1 MEFISCREEH
11 AEGIIPRE
19 VRASQLSPV
28 IAYDEEKEYFFNND
42 GTIGLGFMCRPLPG
56 ADQGLQDRINNMLNQ
71 PFPNDSIISFLLF
84 LSPEIQASLHSMERL
99 REGFHHPLLSEI
111 VTNRVSF
118 LNHHTREPMVSRGQ
132 KGYFNNGVI
141 HDQKLVIT
149 LKIPIKERLPS
160 TKELEELFTAGEK
173 LESSLNNIGFA
184 PRKLDAYQLKRTL
197 TTLLNWGE
205 RSSWRLGEE
214 PWDETSPIN
223 EQIFDYDTDV
233 EVKKT
238 HLRMGETYVKILSAK
253 RLPKT
258 AFFGDAIGYVGD
270 LSGQGQSIKENYAVC
285 CNVYYP
291 NAQKQKKSLDRK
303 RTLTVNQAFGPL
315 LKIVPVLGEK
325 KESFDVLES
334 SMQAGNRPLRM
345 NYSVMIFAPTL
356 KRVESAA
363 TALQDIWAESKF
375 TMMQDKFIQLP
386 MLINSLPFGADHK
399 AVIELNRYK
408 TLTSEHATVL
418 LPLFGEWKG
427 TGTPHVGLVS
437 RNGQFMSLSLHDSQT
452 NKNGVIAAES
462 GSGKSFFANELLTA
476 YMSEG
481 AHVWVIDAGKSYEKL
496 CETLE
501 GSYVQF
507 GESSTI
513 CLNPF
518 DIVVDYFDDED
529 ALVAQVMAMASP
541 KGNLEEFQIAETRR
555 LMAGIWRQKGNA
567 MLVDDIAEAC
577 LAHHD
582 QRVKDVGSQLYV
594 FTRDG
599 SYGKYFHGKN
609 NMRFTNQ
616 FTVLELD
623 ELQGRTHL
631 RQIVLLQL
639 IYQIQQSVYH
649 GDRNVKKIVFIDEAW
664 DLLKE
669 GDISK
674 FMEHAY
680 RKFRKYQGSMLIA
693 TQSINDLYDNPVGRA
708 IAENSAFMFLLG
720 QTNETIE
727 SVKLSG
733 RLTLSEGGFNLLKTV
748 HTVAGVYSEIFIRS
762 KAGIG
767 VGRLIVG
774 PFQKLLYSTDP
785 NDVGQ
790 LDKYRAMGMSV
801 TDAIYAVLRDRGE
814 LDTRADD
821 EVIEQAQS
829 HERKLR
835 KTRSASSNIDPS
847 PRLVPLTLP
856 EEPEPSTESPASPAN
871 PASTP
876 ATATAEEEVTP

>member
-42 GTIGLGFMCRPLPG
+42 GTIGVGFMCRPLPG
-56 ADQGLQDRINNMLNQ
+56 VDERQQASINNMLNQ
-71 PFPNDSIISFLLF
+71 PFPNDTIISFMMF
-84 LSPEIQASLHSMERL
+84 LSPEVQAPLNSMKRLRDKFTHPLHS
-99 REGFHHPLLSEI
+99 EI
-111 VTNRVSF
+111 INSRVEF
-118 LNHHTREPMVSRGQ
+118 FRQHTREPLIARGN
-132 KGYFNNGVI
+132 KGVFNNGVI

-149 LKIPIKERLPS
+149 LKIPIRERLPS

-173 LESSLNNIGFA
+173 LESSLNTIGFG
-184 PRKLDAYQLKRTL
+184 PRKMNADQLKRIL
-197 TTLLNWGE
+197 NTLLNWGE
-205 RSSWRLGEE
+205 RSGWRLGEDS
-214 PWDETSPIN
+214 WDETSPIN
-223 EQIFDYDTDV
+223 EQVFDYETDV

-238 HLRMGETYVKILSAK
+238 HLRLGDTYAKVLSAK
-253 RLPKT
+253 RLPNYF
-258 AFFGDAIGYVGD
+258 FFGDAIGYVGD
-270 LSGQGQSIKENYAVC
+270 LSGQGQSIKENYAIC

-291 NAQKQKKSLDRK
+291 NAQKQKKNLDRK

-325 KESFDVLES
+325 KESFDTLEK
-334 SMQAGNRPLRM
+334 SMSAGNRGLRM
-345 NYSVMIFAPTL
+345 NYCAVIFAPTL

-363 TALQDIWAESKF
+363 AAMQDIWAESKF
-375 TMMQDKFIQLP
+375 IMKQDKYIQLP

-437 RNGQFMSLSLHDSQT
+437 RNGQFMSLSLHDSET

-481 AHVWVIDAGKSYEKL
+481 AQVWVIDAGKSYEKL

-594 FTRDG
+594 FTKDG

-609 NMRFTNQ
+609 NIRFTNQ

-790 LDKYRAMGMSV
+790 IDRYRAMGLGVS
-801 TDAIYAVLRDRGE
+801 DAIYAVLRDRGE

-835 KTRSASSNIDPS
+835 KSRSASSKSDLS
-847 PRLVPLTLP
+847 PRLVPLSLP
-856 EEPEPSTESPASPAN
+856 EATESPAQPEN
-871 PASTP
+871 PESTP

>member
-42 GTIGLGFMCRPLPG
+42 GTIGVGFMCRPLPG
-56 ADQGLQDRINNMLNQ
+56 VDERQQASINNMLNQ
-71 PFPNDSIISFLLF
+71 PFPNDTIISFMMF
-84 LSPEIQASLHSMERL
+84 LSPEVQAPLNSMKRLRDKFTHPLHS
-99 REGFHHPLLSEI
+99 EI
-111 VTNRVSF
+111 INSRVEF
-118 LNHHTREPMVSRGQ
+118 FRQHTREPLIARGN
-132 KGYFNNGVI
+132 KGVFNNGVI

-149 LKIPIKERLPS
+149 LKIPIRERLPS

-173 LESSLNNIGFA
+173 LESSLNTIGFG
-184 PRKLDAYQLKRTL
+184 PRKMNADQLKRIL
-197 TTLLNWGE
+197 NTLLNWGE
-205 RSSWRLGEE
+205 RSGWRLGEDS
-214 PWDETSPIN
+214 WDETSPIN
-223 EQIFDYDTDV
+223 EQVFDYETDV

-238 HLRMGETYVKILSAK
+238 HLRLGDTYAKVLSAK
-253 RLPKT
+253 RLPNYF
-258 AFFGDAIGYVGD
+258 FFGDAIGYVGD
-270 LSGQGQSIKENYAVC
+270 LSGQGQSIKENYAIC

-325 KESFDVLES
+325 KESFDTLER
-334 SMQAGNRPLRM
+334 SMSAGNRGLRM
-345 NYSVMIFAPTL
+345 NYCAVIFAPTL

-363 TALQDIWAESKF
+363 AAMQDIWAESKF
-375 TMMQDKFIQLP
+375 IMKQDKYIQLP

-437 RNGQFMSLSLHDSQT
+437 RNGQFMSLSLHDSET

-481 AHVWVIDAGKSYEKL
+481 AQVWVIDAGKSYEKL

-594 FTRDG
+594 FTKDG

-693 TQSINDLYDNPVGRA
+693 TQSVNDLYENPVGRA

-727 SVKLSG
+727 SIKRSG
-733 RLTLSEGGFNLLKTV
+733 RLTLSDGGFSLLKTV
-748 HTVAGVYSEIFIRS
+748 HTVTGVYSEIFIRS

-767 VGRLIVG
+767 VGRLFVG

-790 LDKYRAMGMSV
+790 IDRYRAMGLGVS
-801 TDAIYAVLRDRGE
+801 DAIYAVLRDRGE

-835 KTRSASSNIDPS
+835 KSRSASSKSDPS
-847 PRLVPLTLP
+847 PRLVPLSLP
-856 EEPEPSTESPASPAN
+856 EATESPAQPEN
-871 PASTP
+871 PESTP

>member
-1 MEFISCREEH
+1 MEFISVREEY

-42 GTIGLGFMCRPLPG
+42 GTIGVGFMCRPLPG

-71 PFPNDSIISFLLF
+71 AFPNDTIISFLLF
-84 LSPEIQASLHSMERL
+84 LSPEIEASLGSMEQL
-99 REGFHHPLLSEI
+99 RENFHHPLLSEI
-111 VTNRVSF
+111 VKNRVSF
-118 LNHHTREPMVSRGQ
+118 LNHHTREPMISRGR

-149 LKIPIKERLPS
+149 LKIPIKDRLPGK
-160 TKELEELFTAGEK
+160 KELEELFTAAEK

-184 PRKLDAYQLKRTL
+184 PRKLDADLLKRTM

-214 PWDETSPIN
+214 TWDETSPIN

-238 HLRMGETYVKILSAK
+238 HLRMGDTYAKILSAK

-258 AFFGDAIGYVGD
+258 MFFGDAIGYVGD
-270 LSGQGQSIKENYAVC
+270 LSGQGQSIKENYAIC

-291 NAQKQKKSLDRK
+291 NAQKQKKNLDRK

-325 KESFDVLES
+325 KESFDTLEK
-334 SMQAGNRPLRM
+334 SMSAGNRPLRM

-356 KRVESAA
+356 KRVEAAA
-363 TALQDIWAESKF
+363 TAFQDIWAESKF
-375 TMMQDKFIQLP
+375 TMMQDKFIQMP

-399 AVIELNRYK
+399 AVVELNRYK

-437 RNGQFMSLSLHDSQT
+437 RNGQFMSLSLHDSET

-462 GSGKSFFANELLTA
+462 GSGKSFFANEFLTA

-481 AHVWVIDAGKSYEKL
+481 AHVWVIDAGRSYEKL
-496 CETLE
+496 CDTLE

-518 DIVVDYFDDED
+518 DIVVDYEEDED
-529 ALVAQVMAMASP
+529 ALVSQVMAMASP

-555 LMAGIWRQKGNA
+555 LMANIWRHKGNA

-577 LAHHD
+577 LAHPD

-594 FTRDG
+594 FTKDG
-599 SYGKYFHGKN
+599 SYGKYFHGRN
-609 NMRFTNQ
+609 NMQFTNQ

-623 ELQGRTHL
+623 ELQGRKHL

-639 IYQIQQSVYH
+639 IYQIQQAVYH

-669 GDISK
+669 GDTSV

-680 RKFRKYQGSMLIA
+680 RKFRKYQGSVLIA
-693 TQSINDLYDNPVGRA
+693 TQSINDLYENPVGRS

-720 QTNETIE
+720 QTSETVE
-727 SVKLSG
+727 SVRRSG
-733 RLTLSEGGFNLLKTV
+733 RLTLSEGGFSLLKTV

-762 KAGIG
+762 KTGVG

-790 LDKYRAMGMSV
+790 IDRYRAMGLSV
-801 TDAIYAVLRDRGE
+801 TDAIYAVMRDRGE
-814 LDTRADD
+814 LASKVDEEAIELADSHTRL
-821 EVIEQAQS
+821 
-829 HERKLR
+829 LR
-835 KTRSASSNIDPS
+835 SNRPRDSAPQTG

-856 EEPEPSTESPASPAN
+856 EEPEATAEASAAKPV
-871 PASTP
+871 STP
-876 ATATAEEEVTP
+876 TTATAEEEVTP

>member
-28 IAYDEEKEYFFNND
+28 IAYDEETEYFFNND
-42 GTIGLGFMCRPLPG
+42 GTIGVGFLCRPLPG
-56 ADQGLQDRINNMLNQ
+56 VDERQQASINNMLNQ
-71 PFPNDSIISFLLF
+71 PFPNDTIISFMMF
-84 LSPEIQASLHSMERL
+84 LSPEVQAPLNSMKRLRDKFTHPLHS
-99 REGFHHPLLSEI
+99 EI
-111 VTNRVSF
+111 INSRVEF
-118 LNHHTREPMVSRGQ
+118 FRQHTREPLIARGN
-132 KGYFNNGVI
+132 KGVFNNGVI

-149 LKIPIKERLPS
+149 IKIPIRERLPS
-160 TKELEELFTAGEK
+160 TKELEELFAAAEK
-173 LESSLNNIGFA
+173 LESSLNTIGFG
-184 PRKLDAYQLKRTL
+184 PRKMNADQLKRIL
-197 TTLLNWGE
+197 NTLLNWGE
-205 RSSWRLGEE
+205 RSGWRLGEDS
-214 PWDETSPIN
+214 WDETSPIN
-223 EQIFDYDTDV
+223 EQVFDYETDV

-238 HLRMGETYVKILSAK
+238 HLRLGDTYAKVLSAK
-253 RLPKT
+253 RLPNYF
-258 AFFGDAIGYVGD
+258 FFGDAIGYVGD
-270 LSGQGQSIKENYAVC
+270 LSGQGQSIKENYAIC

-291 NAQKQKKSLDRK
+291 NAQKQKKNLDRK

-325 KESFDVLES
+325 KESFDTLEK
-334 SMQAGNRPLRM
+334 SMSAGNRGLRM
-345 NYSVMIFAPTL
+345 NYCAVIFAPTL

-363 TALQDIWAESKF
+363 AAMQDIWAESKF

-437 RNGQFMSLSLHDSQT
+437 RNGQFMSLSLHDSET

-481 AHVWVIDAGKSYEKL
+481 AQVWVIDAGKSYEKL

-594 FTRDG
+594 FTKDG

-733 RLTLSEGGFNLLKTV
+733 RLTLSDGGFSLLKTV

-790 LDKYRAMGMSV
+790 IDRYRAMGLGVS
-801 TDAIYAVLRDRGE
+801 DAIYAVLRDRGE

-835 KTRSASSNIDPS
+835 KSRPASSKSDPS
-847 PRLVPLTLP
+847 PRLVPLSLP
-856 EEPEPSTESPASPAN
+856 EEPAVSAESPAQPEN
-871 PASTP
+871 PESTP